1 MRAKDIP
8 EINKLSIAEKILLI
22 EELWESITRDEANV
36 PVPQSHIEE
45 LERRLRR
52 YIANPGDLLS
62 LEELQKRLE
71 TKK

>member
-22 EELWESITRDEANV
+22 EELWESIVRDEANV
-36 PVPQSHIEE
+36 SVPQSHIDE

-52 YIANPGDLLS
+52 YEANSGNLLS
-62 LEELQKRLE
+62 LEELQERLE